1 MFRLTKI
8 FIDYPKCVAL
18 ACLAIVV
25 VMGFFA
31 VKVEKDNSMGNMI
44 PDDNEAMTYYHDV
57 FEDRFVI
64 RSRVVVG
71 VFNDESIFNAR
82 SLEKIARITKH
93 LENDPRLEQVVS
105 LSSAEDFTVV
115 DGFMEVKPV
124 METLP
129 ETPEQCAA
137 LKEKLDG
144 NSFLKTGLISR
155 DGRASLI
162 LAVPTFDISDSIMS
176 IELYQD
182 VEKYLEE
189 VRGPEHV
196 VFAGYPM
203 AIGMINQYMSKDIR
217 TLMPLVVGF
226 LIVIL
231 FFAFR
236 SMRGVF
242 IPIAVVVFSGICTF
256 GIMYL
261 TGIKISMLGTSIP
274 IVIVAIGV
282 ADGIHVLAE
291 YYFQLQRGKKRR
303 EAVILTM
310 EEMNT
315 PIIMTSV
322 TTFVG
327 FLALAVSEIIP
338 IREYGVFVGIGVM
351 IAMVFSLAFI
361 PAMLILLPVPKN
373 IRAKAKNGQLKLS
386 DTFSHFLGQ
395 CSLRRPRTVFAIFIL
410 LIIATAYLTTQV
422 YVSNDTIKQ
431 FQSSSKIRQA
441 DELLNEN
448 FGGTSLMIAVLD
460 SGKPEGAKDPKFL
473 AMVEGLEND
482 VLKMEEVGFTESL
495 TDYIKRMNLVM
506 QGQDRLPQVVEN
518 ITDDEGNVS
527 ETPGRNIIAQYLL
540 LYEMG
545 GGEELGRITDDVH
558 QMVNVVVSIRSNN
571 SVVQAQVLARMQDYV
586 ANNFDDS
593 IGVEFTGNA
602 YVMLEIVKLLV
613 DGQVRSLILS
623 LTVVLITLLIIF
635 RSFRVGLLGVTP
647 LVMTVLLNF
656 SIMVLF
662 DIPLNAGTALIAS
675 ISIGIGVDYAIHFL
689 HRYRLERKRETDP
702 KKIIDITMATS
713 GRAIILNAL
722 AVGLGFSV
730 LAFSS
735 FVPLI
740 YLGILMPLMMLAS
753 GIGSLVIIPT
763 IMNLRK

>member
-44 PDDNEAMTYYHDV
+44 PDDNEAMTYYHEV

-93 LENDPRLEQVVS
+93 LKNDPRLEQVVS

-115 DGFMEVKPV
+115 DGFMEVKPI
-124 METLP
+124 METIP

-137 LKEKLDG
+137 LKKKVDG

-261 TGIKISMLGTSIP
+261 TGTKISMLGTSIP

-291 YYFQLQRGKKRR
+291 YYFQLQRGKKKR

-373 IRAKAKNGQLKLS
+373 IRSKTKNGHLKLS
-386 DTFSHFLGQ
+386 DTLSHFLGQ
-395 CSLRRPRTVFAIFIL
+395 CSLRRPRTVFALFVL
-410 LIIATAYLTTQV
+410 LIIATTYLTTQV

-506 QGQDRLPQVVEN
+506 QGQNRLPQAVEN

-540 LYEMG
+540 LYELG

-571 SVVQAQVLARMQDYV
+571 SVVQGKVLARMQDYV
-586 ANNFDDS
+586 AKNFDDS
-593 IGVEFTGNA
+593 IDVAFTGNA

-613 DGQVRSLILS
+613 DGQVRSLIVS
-623 LTVVLITLLIIF
+623 LTVVLITLFLIF
-635 RSFRVGLLGVTP
+635 RSFWLGLLGVTP